1 MIVRVRSASH
11 GVQIESVE
19 DCTVHGSP
27 TLCVCVCVCVCVCA
41 WVLIHVCHVHMPN
54 LTNLRHCLTDFLHC
68 CFCRL
73 FFLTHAR

>member
-27 TLCVCVCVCVCVCA
+27 TLCVCVCVCVHA
-41 WVLIHVCHVHMPN
+41 WVYMYVMSTCPI
-54 LTNLRHCLTDFLHC
+54 
-68 CFCRL
+68 
-73 FFLTHAR
+73 